1 MKHRV
6 TSSITRED
14 RIRSALLVIAATAL
28 FLFGLLLLFAPGP
41 PASQQSLF
49 PSIHF
54 LCGSDGRIIGSQS
67 RNPVSLA
74 GG

>member
-1 MKHRV
+1 MEHRNA
-6 TSSITRED
+6 SSLTRGD

-41 PASQQSLF
+41 PADQQSCF
-49 PSIHF
+49 RSIHF
-54 LCGSDGRIIGSQS
+54 LCGCSGRIIGSQS
-67 RNPVSLA
+67 WKPVSLA

>member
-1 MKHRV
+1 MEHRV
-6 TSSITRED
+6 ASSFTRAN

-41 PASQQSLF
+41 PADQRSCSG
-49 PSIHF
+49 SIHF
-54 LCGSDGRIIGSQS
+54 LCGNNGRIISSQS
-67 RNPVSLA
+67 RTPISLA